1 MFTILCSVRVG
12 VLSVDTL
19 VVLDVLEGVVHE
31 TTFAAMVAL
40 LGKYHK
46 GMDSLLG
53 NQFESTSGYFEL
65 RNEFY
70 LKDMLVLSLKL
81 YVHTYIHSHGR
92 TEKLKK
98 GGDETKMGA
107 NIFKKEVFL

>member
-46 GMDSLLG
+46 GMDSLL
-53 NQFESTSGYFEL
+53 ES
-65 RNEFY
+65 
-70 LKDMLVLSLKL
+70 
-81 YVHTYIHSHGR
+81 I
-92 TEKLKK
+92 
-98 GGDETKMGA
+98 
-107 NIFKKEVFL
+107 

>member
-46 GMDSLLG
+46 LLG

-65 RNEFY
+65 RNELY

-98 GGDETKMGA
+98 GGGRS
-107 NIFKKEVFL
+107 